1 LAANSPQSGL
11 TGVLL
16 KIQKYAQGRPNGIKP
31 GKLKSGIKAVRN
43 VDKEQIW
50 SHCHW
55 LADNGYGTLVD
66 GIYRA
71 VTKVDHQLTV
81 APACVSAS
89 LTVDQKLTTRS
100 TAESTTYQEPS
111 LIVGKVDQLT
121 TSNHS
126 FLDTELNP
134 SKLDDSLIGKVNLI
148 NASHS
153 EAETSEELAIDPVDS
168 LVDQKLTKVNQGNL
182 TEEAICASSERAAPL
197 TQQRNDF
204 VPFLTEPNAPL
215 ETEVAQ
221 PQETAAALKVGNWV
235 HWNNCPTYC
244 EQFAPFEII
253 SLDGDYAKLDLI
265 NKPVPLAQLRL
276 AK

>member
-1 LAANSPQSGL
+1 M
-11 TGVLL
+11 
-16 KIQKYAQGRPNGIKP
+16 
-31 GKLKSGIKAVRN
+31 
-43 VDKEQIW
+43 
-50 SHCHW
+50 
-55 LADNGYGTLVD
+55 
-66 GIYRA
+66 
-71 VTKVDHQLTV
+71 
-81 APACVSAS
+81 
-89 LTVDQKLTTRS
+89 
-100 TAESTTYQEPS
+100 
-111 LIVGKVDQLT
+111 VGKVDQLT
-121 TSNHS
+121 RSNHS
-126 FLDTELNP
+126 FLDTELNTRE
-134 SKLDDSLIGKVNLI
+134 LDDSLIEKVNLI